1 MRAAVI
7 TRQAS
12 FRELDSNQRA
22 RGSKPRRDACQ
33 PTPDRGAFPR
43 CRPGRASHTKGD
55 PGAGPEGTPAG
66 PGLDPQLPGKDSNLD
81 LRDPE
86 SRVLPVRPP
95 GIDNNVGTLFE
106 TPRSCR
112 RVRAA
117 RFELAHTRGLSS
129 RSLPLDYARK
139 IEIGYTLVLRA
150 GRPSSSPSSATA
162 RVHQAN
168 HHVGRSRAPPGP
180 RTLNPRIKSPLHV
193 HLCLR
198 RMYIGLAGI
207 RPASSRPRAGRVCN
221 WPTACQSGRQS
232 GRQESNLHVVG
243 GSHVPE
249 PFGHARMVVPRGLEP
264 RAC

>member
-1 MRAAVI
+1 VEPSPGADPGVPA
-7 TRQAS
+7 T
-12 FRELDSNQRA
+12 QRA
-22 RGSKPRRDACQ
+22 
-33 PTPDRGAFPR
+33 T
-43 CRPGRASHTKGD
+43 RA
-55 PGAGPEGTPAG
+55 PARKAL
-66 PGLDPQLPGKDSNLD
+66 PPVQDSTPQLPGKDSNLD

-95 GIDNNVGTLFE
+95 GIGNTLTRFFE
-106 TPRSCR
+106 TSRSCR

-129 RSLPLDYARK
+129 RSLPLDYARR

-150 GRPSSSPSSATA
+150 GRPSSSPSSAIA
-162 RVHQAN
+162 RVHQAI

-207 RPASSRPRAGRVCN
+207 GPASSRPRAGQVCH
-221 WPTACQSGRQS
+221 WPTARQS